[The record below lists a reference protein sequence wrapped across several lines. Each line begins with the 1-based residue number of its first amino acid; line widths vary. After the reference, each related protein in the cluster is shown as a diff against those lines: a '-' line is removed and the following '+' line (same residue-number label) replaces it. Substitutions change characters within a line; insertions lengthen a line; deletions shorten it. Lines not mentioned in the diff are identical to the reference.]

1 MLVKIRKDKSLVTTK
16 SNFFTLPF
24 HPLVKYK
31 ARRFHY
37 KGQLIKPLSST
48 AIKCYKAPRQSMSCW
63 GYTIFKNVFFFLN
76 TLLVNFPNQDLAS
89 TSKHLFPYSTQ

>member
-31 ARRFHY
+31 ARMFHHE
-37 KGQLIKPLSST
+37 GQLIKPLSST
-48 AIKCYKAPRQSMSCW
+48 AIKCYKAPRQSMSCR
-63 GYTIFKNVFFFLN
+63 GYTIFKNVFVLFFKNAL
-76 TLLVNFPNQDLAS
+76 S
-89 TSKHLFPYSTQ
+89 

>member
-37 KGQLIKPLSST
+37 EGQLIKPLSSA
-48 AIKCYKAPRQSMSCW
+48 AIKCYKAPRQSMSCR
-63 GYTIFKNVFFFLN
+63 GYTIFKNVYLKN